1 MKFKKIEIIE
11 LQIPNNV
18 LFSALFSILFNFY
31 FNFLIIN

>member
-11 LQIPNNV
+11 LQISNNV